1 MMVLVHSLYQLIQS
15 WTILAFG
22 HTFFLNKCMQTQVSM
37 GTGFQNI
44 VTVFDCFHMHQSW
57 PGPRLAAHMQSHQWR
72 TAFSHHSCDV
82 MKQVVL
88 MSCALN
94 LMLLNMHLVA
104 ILDAVGGHIIQIS
117 ESTPLF
123 IWISKV
129 QLQTHP
135 IFQHFFTIRN
145 VNKSMPH
152 QSKSKPSIQAIN
164 PSHQSKPLVELILQF
179 KC

>member
-1 MMVLVHSLYQLIQS
+1 MIVLVHSLYQLIQS

-22 HTFFLNKCMQTQVSM
+22 HTCFLKNKCMQTQVSM

-104 ILDAVGGHIIQIS
+104 ILDAVGGHIS
-117 ESTPLF
+117 
-123 IWISKV
+123 
-129 QLQTHP
+129 QLK
-135 IFQHFFTIRN
+135 QHQKGNVPNLTTSNIRWSAN
-145 VNKSMPH
+145 FR
-152 QSKSKPSIQAIN
+152 IN
-164 PSHQSKPLVELILQF
+164 PPIYMDF
-179 KC
+179 